1 MKVLLI
7 LCALVLTEEIADN
20 LSDIFD
26 GESFRKEKVLA
37 LKGTGSF
44 LLLYDG
50 QVDLKKR
57 NGLLIRSSEITH

>member
-7 LCALVLTEEIADN
+7 LCALVVTEEIADH

-44 LLLYDG
+44 LLFYDC
-50 QVDLKKR
+50 QIDLKKR
-57 NGLLIRSSEITH
+57 NTLLIRSSETTP